1 MLFNKNKKCYHFY
14 NEICINVQVEF
25 FLFVIFCF
33 GTVLWYIV
41 ICIILWDMY
50 CIDRRP
56 SVSGF
61 SSEFSGLVSV
71 LNSGVYSEHHLQW
84 IHSSA
89 VTLSTLDCWAWWLS
103 LLDSIR
109 HLLGPAL
116 RLKLWQKRG
125 CERWVMGR
133 LFYLQFLCSWTWVNR
148 TGVWGLTVCGTLQW
162 MIKAL
167 RGGGLSGLSGF
178 CAVVC
183 RAPASLLSSSSSDR
197 RLFSL
202 SSRDSLS
209 SVESSAVLSLLSSA
223 SMGPPSL
230 VSASGERTLELGSR
244 ASPRSRVMFP
254 SSRRRWTMLWG
265 CCEEKNTTTLWNFPL
280 WIHTS

>member
-1 MLFNKNKKCYHFY
+1 MFRWSFFFLLYSVLGQSCDISWYVSY
-14 NEICINVQVEF
+14 YEICIVSTDARQLVV
-25 FLFVIFCF
+25 FL
-33 GTVLWYIV
+33 
-41 ICIILWDMY
+41 
-50 CIDRRP
+50 
-56 SVSGF
+56 
-61 SSEFSGLVSV
+61 
-71 LNSGVYSEHHLQW
+71 LNSLVWFLSWTQVFIFEHHLQW

-223 SMGPPSL
+223 STGPPSL
-230 VSASGERTLELGSR
+230 VSASGERTLQLGSR

-265 CCEEKNTTTLWNFPL
+265 CCEEKNMTTLWNFPL